1 MANLSGHGVK
11 MVLPSLLT
19 ALDEDQ
25 WRTKA
30 GKYMS
35 VYIARMV
42 IIFMPGVHGKYNS
55 IISAVKK
62 GEAKSLKQ
70 PKDVISL

>member
-30 GKYMS
+30 GE
-35 VYIARMV
+35 YIMCCISWMV
-42 IIFMPGVHGKYNS
+42 IIF
-55 IISAVKK
+55 ISVPFIVPRVQYCNRAHTY
-62 GEAKSLKQ
+62 
-70 PKDVISL
+70 I

>member
-30 GKYMS
+30 GKFLS
-35 VYIARMV
+35 VCLSVCCIARMV
-42 IIFMPGVHGKYNS
+42 IIFTPGVHS
-55 IISAVKK
+55 SPTEI
-62 GEAKSLKQ
+62 
-70 PKDVISL
+70 